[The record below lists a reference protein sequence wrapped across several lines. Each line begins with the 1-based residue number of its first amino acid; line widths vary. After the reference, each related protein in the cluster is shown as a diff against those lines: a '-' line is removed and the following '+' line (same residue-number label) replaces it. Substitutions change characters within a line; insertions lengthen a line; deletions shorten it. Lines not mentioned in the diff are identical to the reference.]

1 MMKNSFCV
9 GFTLYNQDVLFK
21 NRVKMLA
28 ENGYSIYI
36 YDNSPASQNSRNYL
50 DFKNVHYF
58 TCGKNIGLGVAMSTL
73 CAQAF
78 YDGFDRLLFLDQD
91 TAISEKTID
100 FIHKV
105 NNTFDLNDYLA
116 ISFSNDNF
124 NLQNTKETQEYIVN
138 DVSLVRN
145 SGTLF
150 NLDNLKGIDWFDTNF
165 FVDGVDYEFSLNA
178 NLHNFK
184 LGLING
190 IPDFDHVSE
199 QGYENY
205 SFFGKKIFYRT
216 YNISRIYDV
225 TQSSIKLIFSA
236 LSKFKCTYAYL
247 FFKHWVAFIALQS
260 IIRISKK
267 EKNEK

>member
-1 MMKNSFCV
+1 MQDSYCI
-9 GFTLYNQDVLFK
+9 GITLYNENKSFRNKISLFQQLGY
-21 NRVKMLA
+21 RV
-28 ENGYSIYI
+28 YI
-36 YDNSPASQNSRNYL
+36 YDNSPSSQNARNYL
-50 DFKNVHYF
+50 DFKNIHYF

-91 TAISEKTID
+91 TAISEQTVD

-105 NNTFDLNDYLA
+105 NSTFDLNDYLA
-116 ISFSNDNF
+116 ISFSNDNV
-124 NLQNTKETQEYIVN
+124 NLPRIKYYDEYIVN
-138 DVSLVRN
+138 DVKVVRN

-150 NLDNLKGIDWFDTNF
+150 NLDNLKIMNWFDTSF

-205 SFFGKKIFYRT
+205 NFFGKKIFYRT

-225 TQSSIKLIFSA
+225 TKSSIKLIFRA
-236 LSKFKCTYAYL
+236 LSKFRYTYAYL
-247 FFKHWVAFIALQS
+247 FFKHWAAFITLQS
-260 IIRISKK
+260 VLRISKK

>member
-1 MMKNSFCV
+1 MGVTELVKVSFALGFVVYKEDVNFINKVTFLSKCV
-9 GFTLYNQDVLFK
+9 SNV
-21 NRVKMLA
+21 
-28 ENGYSIYI
+28 YI
-36 YDNSPASQNSRNYL
+36 YDNSPSSQNARNYL
-50 DFKNVHYF
+50 DFNNVHYF

-91 TAISEKTID
+91 TAISEQTVD

-105 NNTFDLNDYLA
+105 NSTFDLNDYLA
-116 ISFSNDNF
+116 ISFSNDNV
-124 NLQNTKETQEYIVN
+124 NLPRIKYYDEYIVN
-138 DVSLVRN
+138 DVKVVRN

-150 NLDNLKGIDWFDTNF
+150 NLDNLKIMNWFDTSF

-205 SFFGKKIFYRT
+205 NFFGKKIFYRT

-225 TQSSIKLIFSA
+225 TKSSIKLISVSDRYFS
-236 LSKFKCTYAYL
+236 SGRIWII
-247 FFKHWVAFIALQS
+247 FFPP
-260 IIRISKK
+260 
-267 EKNEK
+267 KNGVPKSDST